1 MIYNSRVLNAIP
13 RSRACIK
20 LFQQHE
26 NETYA
31 LRLLAKIRTQRRK
44 WRQALHSAFREIYP
58 REIIHI
64 HSRSSSTN
72 TLPTSTTNHQVA
84 VICRRGQDRASFC
97 GTQYRVANQ
106 VFLFLTTGMSGD
118 ILLKKSSTDLMKEV
132 ASSSYSSALLR
143 VASQIRSTKKE
154 TGSYVQA
161 THPHEAYGQA
171 RHPLPDPE
179 SSLPSMRD
187 LPNFLN
193 NR

>member
-1 MIYNSRVLNAIP
+1 MILQMRVWLSIP
-13 RSRACIK
+13 RSRPCML
-20 LFQQHE
+20 LFEQHR
-26 NETYA
+26 NEQSVS
-31 LRLLAKIRTQRRK
+31 RLLAKIHTRNTSMRPVWLFPSRK
-44 WRQALHSAFREIYP
+44 ELNRFRIP
-58 REIIHI
+58 
-64 HSRSSSTN
+64 SKSSSPN
-72 TLPTSTTNHQVA
+72 TVPTFTIPHQVT
-84 VICRRGQDRASFC
+84 VTCQRGHDKASFC

-118 ILLKKSSTDLMKEV
+118 ILQKKSSTDLMKEV

-143 VASQIRSTKKE
+143 VASQIRSIRKE